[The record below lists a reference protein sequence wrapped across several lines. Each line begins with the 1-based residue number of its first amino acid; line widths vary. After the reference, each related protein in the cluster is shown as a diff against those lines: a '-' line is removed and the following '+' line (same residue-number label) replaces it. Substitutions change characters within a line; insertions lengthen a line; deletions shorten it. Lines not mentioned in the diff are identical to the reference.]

1 MSNFV
6 PVKNILNNQSITSSP
21 PLFSM
26 RHSGPQGG
34 VSGFDDI
41 FSEVKKSLSGQ
52 LDAAS
57 SGNALPSGAL
67 CVIPLSP
74 NINVLTQKNPE
85 FSEDAIRQF
94 AIGDGLNPEM
104 LRLIM
109 EGAGPL
115 APLES
120 KGMVV
125 ALSDG
130 NAALR
135 VALAPAGVDTMQAL
149 SQDMARLLIKGAGLG
164 NMGKLDVAPGVRVG
178 LRVTERVAG
187 DVAVKAADM
196 PDITAAEA
204 AGAQGEVRS
213 GVAMLATAMD
223 VLAGGA
229 MGGENNLAAS
239 MTVAKT
245 PIQVLKISV
254 GGAAVQVALEHLS
267 VSYTPSPMTVP
278 AAATAMEVLV
288 GGAMGGENNLE
299 ASMAVAKTPTQ
310 APTQVLAV
318 SVGGA
323 AVQVALASQ
332 QGDSTKIAENG
343 VIAQALAEVALKAG
357 LTERKTVTGL
367 SAERGA
373 IQNRDTFVAM
383 SVGEIPQVMPVGA
396 VWHEEI
402 DLSQFGV
409 PHAGGR
415 DITPVSNGINGD
427 IGGPAITTEN
437 AVLQDRLSQ
446 QQQYQKRSE
455 QLMDVVGK
463 RISEQVARGVWQMS
477 FQLRPARLGRIDVQ
491 LSMSDGAVDASFS
504 ATQAGTQE
512 LLEGGLDRLKD
523 ALEGAGVSVG
533 RLASDAHGNR
543 GGGQQSPSAG
553 ESGSQSARLA
563 STPASTLVPLTG
575 APESRISADSVDLL
589 V

>member
-135 VALAPAGVDTMQAL
+135 VALAPAGVDTMRAL
-149 SQDMARLLIKGAGLG
+149 SQDMARLLMKG
-164 NMGKLDVAPGVRVG
+164 
-178 LRVTERVAG
+178 AG

-213 GVAMLATAMD
+213 GVAMLVTAMD

-245 PIQVLKISV
+245 PIQVLKFSV

-278 AAATAMEVLV
+278 AAATAMDVLV

-437 AVLQDRLSQ
+437 AVLQDRLYQ
-446 QQQYQKRSE
+446 QQQYQKLSE

-463 RISEQVARGVWQMS
+463 RISEQLARGVWQMS

-563 STPASTLVPLTG
+563 STPASTLVALTG
-575 APESRISADSVDLL
+575 APESRISADGVDLL

>member
-229 MGGENNLAAS
+229 MGGENNL
-239 MTVAKT
+239 
-245 PIQVLKISV
+245 
-254 GGAAVQVALEHLS
+254 
-267 VSYTPSPMTVP
+267 
-278 AAATAMEVLV
+278 
-288 GGAMGGENNLE
+288 E

-437 AVLQDRLSQ
+437 AVLQDRLYQ
-446 QQQYQKRSE
+446 QQQYQKLSE

-575 APESRISADSVDLL
+575 APESRISADGVDLL

>member
-1 MSNFV
+1 
-6 PVKNILNNQSITSSP
+6 
-21 PLFSM
+21 
-26 RHSGPQGG
+26 
-34 VSGFDDI
+34 
-41 FSEVKKSLSGQ
+41 
-52 LDAAS
+52 
-57 SGNALPSGAL
+57 
-67 CVIPLSP
+67 
-74 NINVLTQKNPE
+74 
-85 FSEDAIRQF
+85 
-94 AIGDGLNPEM
+94 
-104 LRLIM
+104 
-109 EGAGPL
+109 
-115 APLES
+115 
-120 KGMVV
+120 
-125 ALSDG
+125 
-130 NAALR
+130 
-135 VALAPAGVDTMQAL
+135 
-149 SQDMARLLIKGAGLG
+149 
-164 NMGKLDVAPGVRVG
+164 
-178 LRVTERVAG
+178 
-187 DVAVKAADM
+187 
-196 PDITAAEA
+196 
-204 AGAQGEVRS
+204 
-213 GVAMLATAMD
+213 
-223 VLAGGA
+223 
-229 MGGENNLAAS
+229 

-245 PIQVLKISV
+245 PTQSPTQVLKISV

-267 VSYTPSPMTVP
+267 VSYTPAPMTVP
-278 AAATAMEVLV
+278 AAATAMDVLV

-332 QGDSTKIAENG
+332 QGDSTKIAESG
-343 VIAQALAEVALKAG
+343 VIAQALGEVALKAG
-357 LTERKTVTGL
+357 LTERKTVAGL

-383 SVGEIPQVMPVGA
+383 SAAEIPQVMPVGA

-437 AVLQDRLSQ
+437 AVLQDRLYQ
-446 QQQYQKRSE
+446 QQQYQKLSE

-553 ESGSQSARLA
+553 ESGSQPARLA
-563 STPASTLVPLTG
+563 STPASTLVALTG
-575 APESRISADSVDLL
+575 APESRISADGVDLL

>member
-6 PVKNILNNQSITSSP
+6 PVKNIHNNQSITSSP

-278 AAATAMEVLV
+278 AAATAMDVLV

-318 SVGGA
+318 SVGGV

-437 AVLQDRLSQ
+437 AVLQDRLYQ
-446 QQQYQKRSE
+446 QQQYQKLSE

-575 APESRISADSVDLL
+575 APESRISADGVDLL

>member
-149 SQDMARLLIKGAGLG
+149 SQDMARLLMKG
-164 NMGKLDVAPGVRVG
+164 
-178 LRVTERVAG
+178 AG
-187 DVAVKAADM
+187 DVAVKAEDM

-245 PIQVLKISV
+245 P
-254 GGAAVQVALEHLS
+254 
-267 VSYTPSPMTVP
+267 
-278 AAATAMEVLV
+278 
-288 GGAMGGENNLE
+288 
-299 ASMAVAKTPTQ
+299 TQ

-318 SVGGA
+318 SVGG
-323 AVQVALASQ
+323 
-332 QGDSTKIAENG
+332 GG
-343 VIAQALAEVALKAG
+343 CAG
-357 LTERKTVTGL
+357 R
-367 SAERGA
+367 
-373 IQNRDTFVAM
+373 
-383 SVGEIPQVMPVGA
+383 
-396 VWHEEI
+396 
-402 DLSQFGV
+402 
-409 PHAGGR
+409 AG
-415 DITPVSNGINGD
+415 
-427 IGGPAITTEN
+427 
-437 AVLQDRLSQ
+437 
-446 QQQYQKRSE
+446 
-455 QLMDVVGK
+455 
-463 RISEQVARGVWQMS
+463 
-477 FQLRPARLGRIDVQ
+477 
-491 LSMSDGAVDASFS
+491 
-504 ATQAGTQE
+504 
-512 LLEGGLDRLKD
+512 
-523 ALEGAGVSVG
+523 
-533 RLASDAHGNR
+533 
-543 GGGQQSPSAG
+543 
-553 ESGSQSARLA
+553 
-563 STPASTLVPLTG
+563 
-575 APESRISADSVDLL
+575 
-589 V
+589 

>member
-318 SVGGA
+318 SVGG
-323 AVQVALASQ
+323 
-332 QGDSTKIAENG
+332 GG
-343 VIAQALAEVALKAG
+343 CAG
-357 LTERKTVTGL
+357 R
-367 SAERGA
+367 
-373 IQNRDTFVAM
+373 
-383 SVGEIPQVMPVGA
+383 
-396 VWHEEI
+396 
-402 DLSQFGV
+402 
-409 PHAGGR
+409 AG
-415 DITPVSNGINGD
+415 
-427 IGGPAITTEN
+427 
-437 AVLQDRLSQ
+437 
-446 QQQYQKRSE
+446 
-455 QLMDVVGK
+455 
-463 RISEQVARGVWQMS
+463 
-477 FQLRPARLGRIDVQ
+477 
-491 LSMSDGAVDASFS
+491 
-504 ATQAGTQE
+504 
-512 LLEGGLDRLKD
+512 
-523 ALEGAGVSVG
+523 
-533 RLASDAHGNR
+533 
-543 GGGQQSPSAG
+543 
-553 ESGSQSARLA
+553 
-563 STPASTLVPLTG
+563 
-575 APESRISADSVDLL
+575 
-589 V
+589 

>member
-135 VALAPAGVDTMQAL
+135 LALAPAGVDTMQAL

-343 VIAQALAEVALKAG
+343 VIAQALVEVALKAD

-437 AVLQDRLSQ
+437 AVLQDRLYQ
-446 QQQYQKRSE
+446 QQQYQKLSE

-563 STPASTLVPLTG
+563 STPASTLVALTG
-575 APESRISADSVDLL
+575 APESRISADGVDLL